1 MALQTMND
9 ELPNGPVV
17 AALIAG
23 GLGSA
28 TIGLMTVLAE
38 ASKSMQDA
46 LNWWKPAGPL
56 TGKTLIGVLAFFTSW
71 IVLHFI
77 FRVRNVDFTRAAT
90 LALILLGLGLLG
102 TFPPFYV
109 LFAAE

>member
-1 MALQTMND
+1 MSPQTMHE

-38 ASKSMQDA
+38 ASQSINDA
-46 LNWWKPAGPL
+46 LNWWNPAGPL
-56 TGKTLIGVLAFFTSW
+56 TGKTLVGVIAFFSSW
-71 IVLHFI
+71 IVLHVI
-77 FRVRNVDFTRAAT
+77 FRGRNVTFAPAAT
-90 LALILLGLGLLG
+90 VALILLGLGLLG
-102 TFPPFYV
+102 TFPPFFV
-109 LFAAE
+109 IFAVE